1 MVQRSIILNLNSVK
15 SHYGRLEIEGVRER
29 FINNHVDMRTH
40 AFLTI
45 TTNICWEGCEKEG
58 AVAERELKMQ

>member
-1 MVQRSIILNLNSVK
+1 MGDARK
-15 SHYGRLEIEGVRER
+15 GVLTTL
-29 FINNHVDMRTH
+29 IHVNMRMH

-58 AVAERELKMQ
+58 AVAEKELKMQFLRERGKLGRDVLFLT